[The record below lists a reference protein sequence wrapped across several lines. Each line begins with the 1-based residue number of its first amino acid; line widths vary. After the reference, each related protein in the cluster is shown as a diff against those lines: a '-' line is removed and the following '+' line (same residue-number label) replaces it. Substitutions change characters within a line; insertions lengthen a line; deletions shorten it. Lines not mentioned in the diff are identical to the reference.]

1 MARSALD
8 SEPSIALLSFSSAV
22 QFYIFVNMEIQ
33 RNICLQVRKTAEQ

>member
-22 QFYIFVNMEIQ
+22 QFLYIGDDRDAAGLVLTGF
-33 RNICLQVRKTAEQ
+33 